1 MKVFKK
7 SPRRINLFKETLVY
21 LSLPPEPVVTR
32 WGTWLTKAIYH
43 ATHFESLK
51 KVIFKLEDDC
61 FAITECKKLIMN
73 SRVINS
79 LAYIKANFSNIVD
92 SITELEGR
100 NSYLG
105 DSLEIIEKIRKSL
118 MCLNDEKGSKIC
130 KKFETILTKN
140 PGFQDISNFAKILN
154 GEEMEIDLLF
164 SPIDISSFKYAP
176 VTSCDVER
184 SFSRYKAILRDNRCS
199 FSDENL
205 QKYLFINCNSCLLY
219 KKILRAYFECIY

>member
-1 MKVFKK
+1 MVINVIVGTLEERDNQKTFLIMTKFVEKTNHSSIVQTFIDALNLIYVENIKYENILLFVSDAAPYMIKAGGIIKSLCPHLIHLTCLTHGIHRLSEEIRENFREIDRYISNFMKVFKK

-92 SITELEGR
+92 SITEIEG
-100 NSYLG
+100 
-105 DSLEIIEKIRKSL
+105 IK
-118 MCLNDEKGSKIC
+118 
-130 KKFETILTKN
+130 
-140 PGFQDISNFAKILN
+140 
-154 GEEMEIDLLF
+154 
-164 SPIDISSFKYAP
+164 
-176 VTSCDVER
+176 
-184 SFSRYKAILRDNRCS
+184 
-199 FSDENL
+199 
-205 QKYLFINCNSCLLY
+205 
-219 KKILRAYFECIY
+219 